1 MQQLHQDSSVVVLN
15 LKSSSNLIVT
25 GCIRNAPHYFDDL
38 ISEHV
43 SSRSLRSSGTG
54 MLTPRRVKCSF
65 GEKAFATCASVLWNA
80 LPSNVRNA
88 KSLESFKS
96 GLKTHLFSSYFN

>member
-1 MQQLHQDSSVVVLN
+1 
-15 LKSSSNLIVT
+15 
-25 GCIRNAPHYFDDL
+25 
-38 ISEHV
+38 
-43 SSRSLRSSGTG
+43 

-65 GEKAFATCASVLWNA
+65 GEKAFATCAPVLWNA

-96 GLKTHLFSSYFN
+96 GLKTHFVLVVFQ